1 MSDQIQ
7 EREAGVRSTLQNPQN
22 KSANQLLYRPAS
34 IGQAAKPIIRSSKTA
49 ALLQLEHHDD
59 ITSTFVG
66 QGLSGSRRRT
76 VQPGGFIRS
85 RMTAE
90 LLRIQ
95 PGAPAS

>member
-7 EREAGVRSTLQNPQN
+7 EREAGVRTTLQNPQK

-34 IGQAAKPIIRSSKTA
+34 AGQATKPIIRSSKTA
-49 ALLQLEHHDD
+49 ALLQLEHSDE
-59 ITSTFVG
+59 TTTAVVG
-66 QGLSGSRRRT
+66 QGLSSSRRRT

-90 LLRIQ
+90 LLGVQ
-95 PGAPAS
+95 PVAPAS